1 MQARVTISRLVFRVT
16 QPVSVRAVVRNAS
29 TVPCD
34 YAGYA
39 VGPQTI
45 GPCGMI
51 SMEIENSAGVNVW
64 PGNAAYF
71 CPMMVGEPI
80 PPGRSVVANGSWNQ
94 DQDTLAPRGRYR
106 LIIGQK
112 LVFAITLR

>member
-1 MQARVTISRLVFRVT
+1 MTISRLVFRAT
-16 QPVSVRAVVRNAS
+16 QPVSVRAVVRNVG

-106 LIIGQK
+106 LIIGRE
-112 LVFAITLR
+112 LVFSITLR